1 MVPAQ
6 ISTATTGPDLSRN
19 ARGMGHI
26 AAPVEGGRHTVM
38 PDGTVLRIAPM
49 ARRAIAL
56 GATAIMKPAQVP
68 HCVPDVEDE
77 VFVDSKRVVEGMF

>member
-1 MVPAQ
+1 M
-6 ISTATTGPDLSRN
+6 
-19 ARGMGHI
+19 
-26 AAPVEGGRHTVM
+26 M